1 MPTTRAQR
9 RRRYV
14 LWTVLLVVV
23 LLGSLFVRD
32 VSRSAHGTVTTR
44 RSENRSFAA
53 LVKVLVTEE
62 NQFDGH
68 LKYLL
73 SDGQTLTRANFEARL
88 EQLDQQLPSWAVQAS
103 FLASPALAHHVNTAL
118 AALTVTRANDYQ
130 DILANVAASL
140 QLPWS
145 ATGTVDVAQSAQSTQ
160 TSLVSTNAAWSE
172 DRWALVREPGHVTLP
187 PTSDLVGTLDLSG
200 ALANLAASPLLQ
212 ITRGVGI
219 AAVLV
224 NPAPLPAPAG
234 EILLPPTS
242 SIRLG
247 ITVSNA
253 SYVLQNVALT
263 LDLRP
268 DQWRTYA
275 ASAKPCPRP
284 SARSGPLPSCLNCWP
299 LGGTGAAQHQRE
311 WCSGRYQRCQPHVT
325 IWSSCHHRGTA
336 CHR

>member
-1 MPTTRAQR
+1 M
-9 RRRYV
+9 
-14 LWTVLLVVV
+14 LWTVSLVVV

-53 LVKVLVTEE
+53 LVNVLVTEE

-88 EQLDQQLPSWAVQAS
+88 EQLDQQLPSWVSQAS
-103 FLASPALAHHVNTAL
+103 FLSSPALAHHVNTAL

-145 ATGTVDVAQSAQSTQ
+145 ATGTVDVAQSAQSAQ

-263 LDLRP
+263 LTFV
-268 DQWRTYA
+268 QTNGARTSQRQTM
-275 ASAKPCPRP
+275 SATL
-284 SARSGPLPSCLNCWP
+284 GPLGSFAFVPKLLATVAGERAQLSINVSGAPAGSKMSTSRHYLVIVSPSGNIVSP
-299 LGGTGAAQHQRE
+299 LG
-311 WCSGRYQRCQPHVT
+311 
-325 IWSSCHHRGTA
+325 SS
-336 CHR
+336 